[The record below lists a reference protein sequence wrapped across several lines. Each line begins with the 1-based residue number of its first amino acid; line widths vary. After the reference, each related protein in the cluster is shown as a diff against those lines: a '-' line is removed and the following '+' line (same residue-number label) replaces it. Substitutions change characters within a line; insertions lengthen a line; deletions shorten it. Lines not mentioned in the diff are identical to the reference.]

1 MLLRKKLLLL
11 IAAFILFLPRLSADE
26 GMWLPIYL
34 QLISGDMHDAGLHLS
49 ADDIY
54 SINHSSIK
62 DAIISM
68 GGFCT
73 AEIVS
78 DKGLVFTNH
87 HCGYD
92 AIASLSTE
100 EDNLVDNGFW
110 SSDFGEEKPVE
121 GLYMSILQY
130 MSDVSDIVNNA
141 ENPEAVID
149 SLIAA
154 AVEGPFMEA
163 EVKSM
168 FYGKEHYLM
177 VYKVYRDI
185 RLVGTPPNSIGS
197 FGGETDN
204 WMWPRHTGDFSV
216 FRIYAGPDN
225 EPADYS
231 PDNKPFNPDHHLSIS
246 LTDKKK
252 GDFTMIMGFPGRT
265 QRYLPVSS
273 IENIIGVDYPIY
285 VKALTERLKI
295 MKKFM
300 DKKKSVEL
308 ALTSNY
314 ESLSNSRK
322 YFYGVVDRASKS
334 DFLEKKKAYESNY
347 LKWVSL
353 DTARLRKYGSLLD
366 DIRQL
371 DTGYVDLDITMDYL
385 NLAGFAPEFVLFG
398 INFFRLEQMIKSGA
412 PKEAIEETKKTLT
425 ASINEHFANYYPKI
439 DEQILAGTARLMY
452 NGLPQSPEYRPSIF
466 SEDWFLKLKN
476 RGRKDRFDRYARLVR
491 KKSFLTSQKRALE
504 FIENPD
510 TNVFKKDPGMR
521 YVNSLIELFLRHRA
535 TSSMLG
541 SMREVLMAEYVA
553 SRRLFDSTKF
563 YYPDANSSERLT
575 YGVIKP
581 YVGDNG
587 RKYPVFTTHYGI
599 LKKEIPGDEEFNV
612 DPKLKSLLERK
623 DFGPY
628 AQNDSLIICFIHN
641 TDITGGNSG
650 SPVMDG
656 DGNLIGIAFDGNW
669 EGMLSDLYFEESV
682 TRTISVDIRY
692 VLFVIDKFGEC
703 RHIMSELDIVNTP

>member
-1 MLLRKKLLLL
+1 MRSFKKVLLLCS
-11 IAAFILFLPRLSADE
+11 ALFFMLPRLAADE

-34 QLISGDMHDAGLHLS
+34 RLISGEMQNSGLHLS

-92 AIASLSTE
+92 AIASLSTKE
-100 EDNLVDNGFW
+100 NNLVDNGFW
-110 SSDFGEEKPVE
+110 SSTFQEEKPVE

-130 MSDVSDIVNNA
+130 MEDVSELVNRSD
-141 ENPEAVID
+141 NPDATID
-149 SLIAA
+149 SLIR
-154 AVEGPFMEA
+154 AVSSSDFIEA
-163 EVKSM
+163 KVTSM

-185 RLVGTPPNSIGS
+185 RLVATPPNSIGS

-216 FRIYAGPDN
+216 FRIYTGADN
-225 EPADYS
+225 EPAEYS
-231 PDNKPFNPDHHLSIS
+231 PDNVPFQPAHHLPIS
-246 LTDKKK
+246 VKDKKV
-252 GDFTMIMGFPGRT
+252 GDFTMIMGFPGNT

-285 VKALTERLKI
+285 VKALNERLRI

-308 ALTSNY
+308 ALTSDY

-322 YFYGVVDRASKS
+322 YFFGVVDRAAKS
-334 DFLEKKKAYESNY
+334 DFLEKKKAYEASF
-347 LKWVSL
+347 LQWTGL
-353 DTARLRKYGSLLD
+353 DTARQRKYGSVLD
-366 DIRQL
+366 DIQGL
-371 DTGYVDLDITMDYL
+371 DTGYVKLDITTDYL
-385 NLAGFAPEFVLFG
+385 NLAGFAPQSVLFG
-398 INFFRLEQMIKSGA
+398 IQFFRLERMLKAGA
-412 PKEAIEETKKTLT
+412 PESAIDEFKKEMEK
-425 ASINEHFANYYPKI
+425 SINEHFDTYYPRI
-439 DEQILAGTARLMY
+439 DEKILASMARLLY
-452 NGLPQSPEYRPSIF
+452 NGLPEDPEYRPSLF

-476 RGRKDRFDRYARLVR
+476 KGSKDRFDRMARLIR
-491 KKSFLTSQKRALE
+491 KKSILTDRKRALA
-504 FIENPD
+504 FLANPD
-510 TNVFKKDPGMR
+510 TVILENDPGMR
-521 YVNSLIELFLRHRA
+521 YTNSLIGLYLKHNT
-535 TSSMLG
+535 TSRMISSLH
-541 SMREVLMAEYVA
+541 EQLMATYVEG
-553 SRRLFDSTKF
+553 RRLFDSTKF
-563 YYPDANSSERLT
+563 YYPDANSTERLT

-581 YVGDNG
+581 YVGDG
-587 RKYPVFTTHYGI
+587 GKKYKAFTTHYGI
-599 LKKEIPGDEEFNV
+599 LAKEIPGDEEFNV
-612 DPKLKSLLERK
+612 DPKLKSLLVNK

-628 AQNDSLIICFIHN
+628 AQNDTLIICFIHN

-656 DGNLIGIAFDGNW
+656 DGNLIGLAFDGNW
-669 EGMLSDLYFEESV
+669 EGMLSDLYFDESV

-703 RHIMSELDIVNTP
+703 SHIMNELDIVKN